1 MDLTARQVDDA
12 LGEAGIAV
20 TGLDRPGWLHPRVVV
35 GRVLSCGPVEAMVEL
50 PTPERVLLPKAGC
63 HAPLRAGDVVAVALP
78 GAKLFALDPQAG
90 VRRRYGLSS
99 VPAVRGHDAPVGRI
113 CTDAELCAGG
123 SPDIRTLPDGTQ
135 PGAPLAAGLD
145 LSRREEIL
153 HVSVPDHLAHC
164 AGLWGL
170 AQEISR
176 GSASPVPVTDDP
188 SEKAVMELTV
198 ACTDRTVAAAL
209 TRASTGG
216 VSTTVTDVLRER
228 MLLAGIDPSDPF
240 MANLRAAAFEFGVSM
255 AAVRVPTDTP
265 VRVSLAEA
273 PRPSRPAGMID
284 VGWPESLEVQIAP
297 TPLTAPSPANVGWLV
312 LAAFPRV
319 ASDLARCRAAVERV
333 GMLNAPGAE
342 APALVGS
349 RAVRGPA
356 GCGRVVMLRLH
367 LVRDVLGTE
376 LTAEACIRLLALA
389 GVPACASGT
398 TELAVSVPST
408 RGALRTESDLIAEI
422 IRVHGYRNLPATV
435 PAASATRASIGRRA
449 RLDRARAAVVE
460 HGFQEVVTP
469 AVLAKPAAAHAML
482 PWYAPALH
490 LLRQGGRGD
499 QTLRRSLVP
508 GLLQAATSQSNRVEG
523 CAVFEAGTVI
533 RPGTAR
539 GEWHESLSLALL
551 HVSSPGFPA
560 GNGGR
565 SSGGPAL
572 PAADL
577 LAGLPVV
584 AGAVRAAVRAA
595 GIDDASLVVQDDP
608 GFVPGTVAVVT
619 AHGVRLGVIGQLP
632 HSALPV
638 RRAGAMQ
645 VMAAELL
652 FSQLLRT
659 PRSHRPVEV
668 PRGYPAVELDVSAV
682 TPSQTPTARLM
693 SVLQAASPLIT
704 SVTLRDIYVDHQLPS
719 GNRVLT
725 VRIAVASPW
734 RPVTKQE
741 ALAVCDEAM
750 AAAAALG
757 VRRR

>member
-1 MDLTARQVDDA
+1 MDLTARQIDDA

-20 TGLDRPGWLHPRVVV
+20 TGLDRPGWLHPKVVV

-50 PTPERVLLPKAGC
+50 PTPERVLLPKTGC

-78 GAKLFALDPQAG
+78 GAKLFALAPESG
-90 VRRRYGLSS
+90 VRRRNGLLS

-123 SPDIRTLPDGTQ
+123 SPDIRTLPHGMQ
-135 PGAPLAAGLD
+135 PGAPLATVLD
-145 LSRREEIL
+145 FSRREEIL

-176 GSASPVPVTDDP
+176 GSAPPVQVMDDP
-188 SEKAVMELTV
+188 SEKAVTELTV

-209 TRASTGG
+209 MRASIGG
-216 VSTTVTDVLRER
+216 IPTTVTDVLRER
-228 MLLAGIDPSDPF
+228 MLLAGMDPSDPF
-240 MANLRAAAFEFGVSM
+240 MAGLRAAAFEFGVSM
-255 AAVRVPTDTP
+255 AAVRVPSGTP
-265 VRVSLAEA
+265 VRVSLTEE
-273 PRPSRPAGMID
+273 PRPNRPAGMID
-284 VGWPESLEVQIAP
+284 VGWPESLQVQIAR
-297 TPLTAPSPANVGWLV
+297 TPLTAPSAANIGWLV
-312 LAAFPRV
+312 LAAAPRV
-319 ASDLARCRAAVERV
+319 AGDLARCRAAVERV
-333 GMLNAPGAE
+333 GMLTARDAE

-356 GCGRVVMLRLH
+356 GCARVVKLRLR

-376 LTAEACIRLLALA
+376 LTAETCVRLLALA

-408 RGALRTESDLIAEI
+408 RGALRTETDLIAEI

-435 PAASATRASIGRRA
+435 PAASATRAPIGRRA

-469 AVLAKPAAAHAML
+469 AVLAKPAAVHAML
-482 PWYAPALH
+482 PWQEPALH
-490 LLRQGGRGD
+490 LLRQGDRGD
-499 QTLRRSLVP
+499 QTLRRSLFP
-508 GLLQAATSQSNRVEG
+508 GLLQVATSQSNRGED

-533 RPGTAR
+533 RPGTAP

-551 HVSSPGFPA
+551 HVSSPSFHT

-565 SSGGPAL
+565 SSGGAAPA
-572 PAADL
+572 AADL

-595 GIDDASLVVQDDP
+595 GIHDASLVVQDDA
-608 GFVPGTVAVVT
+608 GFVPGTVAVVM
-619 AHGVRLGVIGQLP
+619 AQGVRLGVIGQLP
-632 HSALPV
+632 HSALPA
-638 RRAGAMQ
+638 RRAGAIQ
-645 VMAAELL
+645 FVAAELFL
-652 FSQLLRT
+652 SQLLHT
-659 PRSHRPVEV
+659 PRSYRPIEV
-668 PRGYPAVELDVSAV
+668 PRGHSAVELDISAV
-682 TPSQTPTARLM
+682 TPSQMPTARLM

-704 SVTLRDIYVDHQLPS
+704 SVTLRDIYVDHRQPA
-719 GNRVLT
+719 GDRVLT
-725 VRIAVASPW
+725 LRIAVASPW